1 MTAGHP
7 GAVFD
12 ELSIGRMLLI
22 FDSLDTCS
30 SLSPSRAGFVHVH
43 VYLSIVCIHDARA
56 DEHESAHRLDPIVS
70 ISIDGWICNEGLF

>member
-12 ELSIGRMLLI
+12 ELSFGRMLLI

-30 SLSPSRAGFVHVH
+30 SLSPSRAGLVHVH

-56 DEHESAHRLDPIVS
+56 DESAHRLDLIVS